1 MGYAENGD
9 WFSSYSGANIDNLL
23 GCGKINLIDNAYFGY
38 DPFPINQ
45 QGQTSYTKTNGD
57 ICIDRWK
64 QYSGTVSIL
73 GNALSITSPAAGVVM
88 SQKLSDGACAICRT
102 YGGCS
107 LSVVGHADHPEKWWV
122 RLSTDGTKLYFPELI
137 PGYSAGCATTA
148 VVSSSS
154 TNNIVLEIGVDNPSG
169 GDFLLLR
176 AIKLEPITSILGQSQ
191 TLYVIEDS
199 GNGPVAIEKNV
210 PNYDEEL
217 VRCTMNE
224 GFTPLVGKGINLLD
238 NAYFIGGGT
247 GYGVFPVNQ
256 RGDTTGY
263 VGSKYGI
270 DRWWMSAAGGT
281 VTPRADGLEIA
292 YTGTNCAFFQFFRDG
307 IIIPGNQYTGSLLFS
322 NGTLLTGTAVAS
334 NDGSYTEFARNA
346 NIAFGIRKFT
356 KNNVLR
362 WCFVFAN
369 ITTAT
374 IKVVAAKLELGS
386 QQTLARKVGST
397 WVLNDPPPN
406 YQQELAKCKAY
417 LFGVNG
423 VAKTNACVGIGVGN
437 TTARALVSIEVPNG
451 FDTSLIGS
459 GSLVTRGS
467 LRLTPDFVVGH
478 DIPVTSIGFIGGAYN
493 SDTKV
498 LLNVGASAVEVGKWY
513 YLAAANDSNAQI
525 LISVEP

>member
-64 QYSGTVSIL
+64 QYSGTVNVTE
-73 GNALSITSPAAGVVM
+73 NALSITAPAAGVVM
-88 SQKLSDGACAICRT
+88 SQELSDGACAICRT

-122 RLSTDGTKLYFPELI
+122 RLSTDGTKLYFPESF
-137 PGYSAGCATTA
+137 PGYTAGCATTA

-176 AIKLEPITSILGQSQ
+176 AIKLEPITSILGASQ

-247 GYGVFPVNQ
+247 AGMFPVNQ
-256 RGDTTGY
+256 RYPQTVFNLGEKT
-263 VGSKYGI
+263 
-270 DRWWMSAAGGT
+270 DRWAVVGFAGTLTLNSGYATLVSTGAFTVARQKIYRPLKVGDVVTISILTDSNCFFATGAFPSESNPLSA
-281 VTPRADGLEIA
+281 VIDGA
-292 YTGTNCAFFQFFRDG
+292 TGTRIQVFMGGDG
-307 IIIPGNQYTGSLLFS
+307 YPYCDIISVSGVTINIK
-322 NGTLLTGTAVAS
+322 AV
-334 NDGSYTEFARNA
+334 
-346 NIAFGIRKFT
+346 
-356 KNNVLR
+356 
-362 WCFVFAN
+362 
-369 ITTAT
+369 
-374 IKVVAAKLELGS
+374 KLELGT
-386 QQTLARKVGST
+386 QQTLARQVNGS
-397 WVLNDPPPN
+397 WVLNDPPPD
-406 YQQELAKCKAY
+406 YGQELAKCQRYLQIFRGGGNALVLSAGFMNTGTECRFPVYLSVPMAPIQSVEAAGGFDVDVNGTWSFNASSVLLLNQQDNCAY
-417 LFGVNG
+417 LRCTLSSAVTQFSL
-423 VAKTNACVGIGVGN
+423 
-437 TTARALVSIEVPNG
+437 ALVALATY
-451 FDTSLIGS
+451 DTLI
-459 GSLVTRGS
+459 L
-467 LRLTPDFVVGH
+467 
-478 DIPVTSIGFIGGAYN
+478 
-493 SDTKV
+493 
-498 LLNVGASAVEVGKWY
+498 SAE
-513 YLAAANDSNAQI
+513 
-525 LISVEP
+525 